1 MSVSVVTKKKRKSR
15 KGAPF
20 FWRILIRFDQNGKL
34 ASSGSANCPD
44 ADVVQS
50 AYRTDLSYLFCHI
63 FGTWKPCILPDV
75 KSNHEGKRNRKAC
88 RWECRFEKSEEAKAR
103 L

>member
-15 KGAPF
+15 KGALL
-20 FWRILIRFDQNGKL
+20 FWRILIRFDQNDEL

-44 ADVVQS
+44 ADVAQS

-63 FGTWKPCILPDV
+63 FGTWKPCILPTINSNDV
-75 KSNHEGKRNRKAC
+75 GK
-88 RWECRFEKSEEAKAR
+88 AKPQGTPMGMR
-103 L
+103 D